1 MMRRPFRPV
10 RRAGTTAAVVG
21 ACAVLTL
28 VGCSSQPLDGTLNI
42 TGSATMLPLMSE
54 VIGDFTAE
62 HPLVTAKVDLAGTSS
77 GMLLFCEGLAN
88 IAAASRPMSEREAT
102 DCQAAGIEYAQLL
115 IARDAVVAFT
125 KASANEPTCL
135 TFDDLYAL
143 TGPESGGFVT
153 WEDAQPLARELGSST
168 EFPDKPLNV
177 IAPDAENGTRGLFLT
192 EVIEPIAEGRG
203 TVTALAPTSY
213 EAPGQAALISAVIRS
228 EAPLAF
234 VGYARLAP
242 YDNQIQRF
250 EVDAGDGCVAP
261 TPETID
267 DGTYP
272 LARPLYVYVNTK
284 AAAADPTVAAFV
296 ENLTSDR
303 VMGDV
308 AARQALSLDEGDR
321 AAAREQFAAQLGSGG
336 AQ

>member
-1 MMRRPFRPV
+1 M
-10 RRAGTTAAVVG
+10 A
-21 ACAVLTL
+21 
-28 VGCSSQPLDGTLNI
+28 SQPLDGTLTI

-62 HPLVTAKVDLAGTSS
+62 HPLVTANVDLAGTSS

-88 IAAASRPMSEREAT
+88 VAAASRPMSEREAA
-102 DCQAAGIEYAQLL
+102 DCQAAGVNFAELL

-125 KASANEPTCL
+125 KASADEPYCL

-168 EFPDKPLNV
+168 IFPNKPLNV
-177 IAPDAENGTRGLFLT
+177 IAPDAENGTRGLYLT

-203 TVTALAPTSY
+203 TVTALAPTSF

-242 YDNQIQRF
+242 YDSQIQRF
-250 EVDAGDGCVAP
+250 EVNAGEGCVAP
-261 TPETID
+261 TPETIGE
-267 DGTYP
+267 GTYP
-272 LARPLYVYVNTK
+272 LARPLYVYVNTE
-284 AAAADPTVAAFV
+284 AAASDPTVAAFADDLAS
-296 ENLTSDR
+296 ER

-308 AARQALSLDEGDR
+308 ASRQALSLDEDER
-321 AAAREQFAAQLGSGG
+321 AAAREQFASQLAARGSP
-336 AQ
+336 